1 MASSWESFI
10 ASSTPTPAHANST
23 VSAAAVVTAAVTTTA
38 ATPTGAPGATAL
50 SPPGPGVQATTGTVG
65 GLSPVGFNAT
75 SATGLQPGQHYGPT
89 QGEHSPQP
97 PPLQHVG
104 AAPPLTHHHQPPG
117 LHHYHH
123 GQPHVGGPHA
133 LKVQLPPPGSSGGPS
148 TPTPVTPVGTPMGG
162 PVVETDLPPDMLAAG
177 WRKFWSKREQRI
189 YFWNRAS
196 GESLWDMPPPSGHHG
211 GHHHTSP
218 NTVGA
223 AQFDLSDPL
232 GIQSPANGSS
242 NSTTLVTTA
251 TTTTAGASITT
262 AHGPAPTT
270 VTSTTH
276 VPSTTHLP
284 PSATHVPPSTT
295 HIPTTHIPPSHTP
308 SHTHTPLTPSS
319 ISSSHSPV
327 IPGVKRRASE
337 EASGAPMTKKFV
349 LAGPWDLEVPTN
361 VIMFERPPITLPQP
375 HPSVEV
381 LRGQLV
387 AKLRQGYQEMCLARE
402 GIDAPRDSFNRWLME
417 RKVVDQGWDPLL
429 PSQCF
434 PEVSQA
440 MYREIMNDIPIKLQR
455 PKFTG
460 EARKQLS
467 KYAEAAKRMIETS
480 RNASQESRKIV
491 KWNVEDT
498 FQWLRRTVGATFD
511 DYMDRLAHLKRQCQP
526 HLTEAA
532 KQSVEGICTKI
543 YTLSAEHAKKIREK
557 HLQILEENNIR
568 EVGVPAVSGLRKVWC
583 YPIQFTTP
591 SPRAPAID
599 FMQDKD
605 STCLRY
611 NGDALRIN
619 TIYFHKLE
627 QLYRYNC
634 FDDRKFE
641 LFLPRVWCLLKRYHT
656 LLGTNPAEG
665 HGTQLGLP
673 VTVLECLHKHFGVT
687 FECFGSPVNC
697 YFRQFC
703 SAFPDT
709 DSYFGSRGPILDF
722 KPVCGSFEANP
733 PFCEELMEQTVRH
746 FEKLLSES
754 QEPLSFIVF
763 IPEWREP
770 APSALLH
777 LEASR
782 FNRKQ
787 IVLLAYEHEYRHG
800 FQHFMPKSEIVQ
812 KSSHGTVAVW
822 LQNEAGFARWGPT
835 PDRVDALLD
844 AYRPG
849 RERDRDRQEMLSPPR
864 RDGAPEVPP
873 PYAEVKR
880 EPNTLATS
888 PVTMPPGTTA
898 VPTAPTTPITLASSP
913 LPIQQPPSL
922 APATTAM

>member
-1 MASSWESFI
+1 MLLAHSWELIEINDNCGLGEFKQC
-10 ASSTPTPAHANST
+10 ANF
-23 VSAAAVVTAAVTTTA
+23 
-38 ATPTGAPGATAL
+38 P
-50 SPPGPGVQATTGTVG
+50 
-65 GLSPVGFNAT
+65 F
-75 SATGLQPGQHYGPT
+75 H
-89 QGEHSPQP
+89 
-97 PPLQHVG
+97 
-104 AAPPLTHHHQPPG
+104 
-117 LHHYHH
+117 
-123 GQPHVGGPHA
+123 
-133 LKVQLPPPGSSGGPS
+133 K
-148 TPTPVTPVGTPMGG
+148 
-162 PVVETDLPPDMLAAG
+162 
-177 WRKFWSKREQRI
+177 SKR
-189 YFWNRAS
+189 
-196 GESLWDMPPPSGHHG
+196 
-211 GHHHTSP
+211 
-218 NTVGA
+218 
-223 AQFDLSDPL
+223 
-232 GIQSPANGSS
+232 
-242 NSTTLVTTA
+242 
-251 TTTTAGASITT
+251 
-262 AHGPAPTT
+262 
-270 VTSTTH
+270 
-276 VPSTTHLP
+276 
-284 PSATHVPPSTT
+284 
-295 HIPTTHIPPSHTP
+295 
-308 SHTHTPLTPSS
+308 S
-319 ISSSHSPV
+319 ISSAVTLGHQRSPEVKRENTTQSKPPIYSNEHSSQMRYQHNPLSALSQRASQGSMGGRRPPKASQRLPKGAGRSTMPRTMSKINWANYWLKTNPLLQLWQLRVREIAFNHPSIKRPYGYHSPAKSGRSPPKSYCFPV
-327 IPGVKRRASE
+327 SPDLQIRSPDNKTKKKTLNLRDLEKNPSSSSSTILPINCRSHGSRSKIIFQPKPSLKVGPELMPTCENPGAQVVKRF
-337 EASGAPMTKKFV
+337 T
-349 LAGPWDLEVPTN
+349 GPWDLEVPTN

-467 KYAEAAKRMIETS
+467 KYAEAAKRMIEIS

-611 NGDALRIN
+611 NGEALRIN
-619 TIYFHKLE
+619 TMYFHKLE

-656 LLGTNPAEG
+656 LLGTNPQEHGAKTGSQVICNHQHIFLVVTLG
-665 HGTQLGLP
+665 HKLNAYINRLIRIFSGMRL
-673 VTVLECLHKHFGVT
+673 F
-687 FECFGSPVNC
+687 FEKIW
-697 YFRQFC
+697 
-703 SAFPDT
+703 
-709 DSYFGSRGPILDF
+709 PILDF

-822 LQNEAGFARWGPT
+822 LQNDAGFARWGPT
-835 PDRVDALLD
+835 PDKVDILLD

-880 EPNTLATS
+880 EPTTLATS
-888 PVTMPPGTTA
+888 PVTIPPGTTA
-898 VPTAPTTPITLASSP
+898 VPTAPTTPTTPTTLP
-913 LPIQQPPSL
+913 LPPPQPSSL
-922 APATTAM
+922 APATT